1 MNLIIYLK
9 SLLINV
15 RAKFGEFSFFNYNK
29 WHLGGI
35 RMSNELMIN
44 NENLYL
50 LYGEIPV
57 DRICIME
64 GTLNSRESEEEFVK
78 DLRGR
83 FYTKNKCGTDGFMM
97 NSATQ
102 DLFSDDDFFMGFADN
117 DVATASKS
125 FMGLREFLA
134 KAKFVGRTFRPN
146 PEDFSAFEGRPI
158 SEIEYDMVVND
169 KTRYELVCVLGNVAI
184 IKRDAILTSGYS
196 VVDLRRTPLVGNE
209 YVFIKGEEPK
219 QYDREEIVKG
229 IENDVQSYFDEMTQD
244 CPVEGQIIN
253 F

>member
-1 MNLIIYLK
+1 
-9 SLLINV
+9 
-15 RAKFGEFSFFNYNK
+15 
-29 WHLGGI
+29 
-35 RMSNELMIN
+35 MSNELMVN
-44 NENLYL
+44 NDNLYL

-64 GTLNSRESEEEFVK
+64 GTFNSRENEEAFEI

-83 FYTKNKCGTDGFMM
+83 LYTKGRCGTDGFMM

-102 DLFSDDDFFMGFADN
+102 DLFSEDDFFIGYADN
-117 DVATASKS
+117 DVELARKS

-134 KAKFVGRTFRPN
+134 RAKFVGRTYRPN
-146 PEDFSAFEGRPI
+146 PEDFSMFEGRAI
-158 SEIEYDMVVND
+158 SEAEYDMVVND

-184 IKRDAILTSGYS
+184 IKQPSILTSGYS
-196 VVDLRRTPLVGNE
+196 VVDIRRTPFVGTE
-209 YVFIKGEEPK
+209 YVFVEGDEPK

-229 IENDVQSYFDEMTQD
+229 MEKDVENYFADMMQDSPVQ
-244 CPVEGQIIN
+244 GQIIN

>member
-1 MNLIIYLK
+1 
-9 SLLINV
+9 
-15 RAKFGEFSFFNYNK
+15 
-29 WHLGGI
+29 
-35 RMSNELMIN
+35 MSNELMVN
-44 NENLYL
+44 NDNLYL

-64 GTLNSRESEEEFVK
+64 GTFNSRENEEAFEI

-83 FYTKNKCGTDGFMM
+83 LYTKGRCGTDGFMM

-102 DLFSDDDFFMGFADN
+102 DLFSEDDFFIGYADN
-117 DVATASKS
+117 DVELARKS

-134 KAKFVGRTFRPN
+134 RAKFVGRTYRPN
-146 PEDFSAFEGRPI
+146 PEDFSMFEGRAI
-158 SEIEYDMVVND
+158 SEAEYDMVVND

-184 IKRDAILTSGYS
+184 IKQPAILTSGYS
-196 VVDLRRTPLVGNE
+196 VVDIRRTPFVGTE
-209 YVFIKGEEPK
+209 YVFVEGDEPK

-229 IENDVQSYFDEMTQD
+229 MEKDVENYFADMMQDSPVQ
-244 CPVEGQIIN
+244 GQIIN

>member
-1 MNLIIYLK
+1 
-9 SLLINV
+9 
-15 RAKFGEFSFFNYNK
+15 
-29 WHLGGI
+29 
-35 RMSNELMIN
+35 MSNELMVN
-44 NENLYL
+44 NDNLYL

-64 GTLNSRESEEEFVK
+64 GTFNNRENEEAFEI

-83 FYTKNKCGTDGFMM
+83 LYTKGRCGTDGFMM

-102 DLFSDDDFFMGFADN
+102 DLFSEDDFFIGYADN
-117 DVATASKS
+117 DVELARKS

-134 KAKFVGRTFRPN
+134 RAKFVGRTYRPN
-146 PEDFSAFEGRPI
+146 PEDFSMFEGRAI
-158 SEIEYDMVVND
+158 SEAEYDMVVND

-184 IKRDAILTSGYS
+184 IKQPAILTSGYS
-196 VVDLRRTPLVGNE
+196 VVDIRRTPFVGTE
-209 YVFIKGEEPK
+209 YVFVEGDEPK

-229 IENDVQSYFDEMTQD
+229 MEKDVENYFADMMQDSPVQ
-244 CPVEGQIIN
+244 GQIIN